1 METVKVHTNID
12 TLSDYE
18 PKKKKFLILFSFLPV
33 NIAWFF
39 SFVSPNA
46 PYQEIQNARQG
57 FEEPYLS
64 WPWY

>member
-1 METVKVHTNID
+1 MNQ
-12 TLSDYE
+12 
-18 PKKKKFLILFSFLPV
+18 KKKKIPNSVFFFTCKYCLI
-33 NIAWFF
+33 F

>member
-33 NIAWFF
+33 NIA
-39 SFVSPNA
+39 
-46 PYQEIQNARQG
+46 
-57 FEEPYLS
+57 
-64 WPWY
+64 